1 MDDMRDVGNRQ
12 QGNLRTV
19 KGTAT
24 RRRPRPGARTT
35 GFLGPVV
42 GTGGLVQQFG
52 DFGCLHRI
60 SPLFPV
66 VSQLPC
72 QR

>member
-1 MDDMRDVGNRQ
+1 MHDVRDVGNRQ
-12 QGNLRTV
+12 QGDLRAV
-19 KGTAT
+19 KRAAAG
-24 RRRPRPGARTT
+24 RRPRPGARTT
-35 GFLGPVV
+35 GFLVPVV

-52 DFGCLHRI
+52 DFGCLHGI

-66 VSQLPC
+66 MTQLPC

>member
-12 QGNLRTV
+12 QGNLRAV
-19 KGTAT
+19 KGAAT
-24 RRRPRPGARTT
+24 RRRPRPGACTT
-35 GFLGPVV
+35 GLLVPVV

-52 DFGCLHRI
+52 DFGGLHRI

-66 VSQLPC
+66 LMQLPC